1 MSSKKDDDLFSQAD
15 DLSDQG
21 RHAEAFE
28 IFLRL
33 ASDGDKYA
41 MSRLAIIYGD
51 GLGTKKDTNESIK
64 WDLRA
69 IDSGDITSMSNL
81 ALTFC
86 QQRKFAEAR
95 NWFEKA
101 VAAGDG
107 DAALELAK
115 LLQVS
120 LLERDNVR
128 ILLKTAIESNFVTQ
142 ASVDEAMALLDQI
155 ERSEN

>member
-1 MSSKKDDDLFSQAD
+1 MSSKKNDDLFNQAD
-15 DLSDQG
+15 GLSEQG
-21 RHAEAFE
+21 RHTEAFE

-33 ASDGDKYA
+33 AQDGNTYA
-41 MSRLAIIYGD
+41 MSRLAIIYCD
-51 GLGTKKDTNESIK
+51 GLGTKKDFDESIK

-69 IDSGDITSMSNL
+69 IDSGYIASMSNL
-81 ALTFC
+81 ALTLC
-86 QQRKFAEAR
+86 QQRKFLEAR

-120 LLERDNVR
+120 VLESNNVKF
-128 ILLKTAIESNFVTQ
+128 LLKSVIESNFVTQ
-142 ASVDEAMALLDQI
+142 ASVEEARALLDQI
-155 ERSEN
+155 ERTDN